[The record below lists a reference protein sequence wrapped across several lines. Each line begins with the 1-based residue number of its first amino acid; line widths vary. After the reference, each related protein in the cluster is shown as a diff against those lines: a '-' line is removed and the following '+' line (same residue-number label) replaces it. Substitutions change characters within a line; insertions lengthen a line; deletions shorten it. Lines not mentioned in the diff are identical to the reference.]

1 MIYIIRSKL
10 VSIPFPTRRAT
21 FNEVKRVHE
30 VLMTIELHRE
40 SVEEMRNKLLCN
52 EEQRSSRI
60 GTKTAKTKNIRRS
73 KSRETPKREL
83 PDFVQNLANEAAS
96 QSEDDETVDLQEFEF
111 TKKLKKPSKRDHTV
125 ELQNALGE
133 SYEITYAY
141 YGENQIL
148 PILGPLSSSSTD
160 LRTP

>member
-1 MIYIIRSKL
+1 
-10 VSIPFPTRRAT
+10 
-21 FNEVKRVHE
+21 
-30 VLMTIELHRE
+30 MTIELHRE

-52 EEQRSSRI
+52 EERRSSRV

-96 QSEDDETVDLQEFEF
+96 QSEDDEAIDLQEFEF
-111 TKKLKKPSKRDHTV
+111 TKKPKKPSKRDNTV

-133 SYEITYAY
+133 Y
-141 YGENQIL
+141 
-148 PILGPLSSSSTD
+148 
-160 LRTP
+160 

>member
-52 EEQRSSRI
+52 EERRSSRV

-96 QSEDDETVDLQEFEF
+96 QSEDDEAIDLQEFEF
-111 TKKLKKPSKRDHTV
+111 TKKPKKPSKRDNTV

-133 SYEITYAY
+133 Y
-141 YGENQIL
+141 QVV
-148 PILGPLSSSSTD
+148 
-160 LRTP
+160 